1 MPQKKGSTVKNL
13 TLGLSLKLSGGVLDV
28 HAESSENITTFRF
41 FVFQML
47 TRWREPLLGLVLDS
61 TFDNLATAVHRFTF
75 ISSQSFPMKCF
86 GLDWF
91 GFDWSAGASSKL
103 SLVVYCF
110 LERMQHHPV
119 ETLLM
124 NAHLEIFIF
133 PMYLGKSYKKRYF
146 YGQADCKGGGQ
157 PLRSA

>member
-1 MPQKKGSTVKNL
+1 MKNF
-13 TLGLSLKLSGGVLDV
+13 TLSFSLKLSGGVLDV

-91 GFDWSAGASSKL
+91 GFDWSAELGCVPL
-103 SLVVYCF
+103 
-110 LERMQHHPV
+110 
-119 ETLLM
+119 
-124 NAHLEIFIF
+124 
-133 PMYLGKSYKKRYF
+133 LGKNAISSCGNPSHERSSRDLYISNVFREVIQKTVF
-146 YGQADCKGGGQ
+146 
-157 PLRSA
+157 LRTG

>member
-1 MPQKKGSTVKNL
+1 MPQKNGSTVKNL
-13 TLGLSLKLSGGVLDV
+13 TLGFSLKLSGGVLDV

-103 SLVVYCF
+103 SLVVYLLLLGKNATSSCGNPSH
-110 LERMQHHPV
+110 ER
-119 ETLLM
+119 L
-124 NAHLEIFIF
+124 NAHIEIFIF
-133 PMYLGKSYKKRYF
+133 PMYF
-146 YGQADCKGGGQ
+146 
-157 PLRSA
+157 